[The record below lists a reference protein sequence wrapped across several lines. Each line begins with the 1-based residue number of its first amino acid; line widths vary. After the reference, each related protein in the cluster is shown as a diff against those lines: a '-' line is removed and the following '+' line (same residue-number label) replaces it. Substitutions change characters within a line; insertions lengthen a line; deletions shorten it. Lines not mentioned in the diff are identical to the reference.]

1 VHPNYYGR
9 TAAEKLTLD
18 DLNTKI
24 EELGAPVFRKL
35 IDNPRAFT
43 QEDWVTISH
52 VLANLAVR
60 TPVMID
66 EMGRSLLDM
75 ADQVNAHAEKMKEKL
90 LEALEG
96 GSDLS
101 EFDIALPDDE
111 APSMTLDQ
119 MNQDAAKMRAEG
131 GHRLAAHVTFAALPG
146 VAKYIQQMRFLVL
159 KAPAGHHF
167 ISSDH
172 PLVLRNRMT
181 GSPVGAGWANSNVQ
195 ATIPLHPSRYLF
207 MYYADSP
214 GIEQYE
220 APSRVVD
227 ELNFA
232 TILFANSEVYSL
244 FEYPEADQ
252 WMKGLGKWDR
262 SK

>member
-1 VHPNYYGR
+1 
-9 TAAEKLTLD
+9 LD

-24 EELGAPVFRKL
+24 EQLGAPTFRKL
-35 IDNPRAFT
+35 VQNPRTFS
-43 QEDWVTISH
+43 QDDWEMISY
-52 VLANLAVR
+52 VLANFAVR
-60 TPVMID
+60 IPATID
-66 EMGRSLLDM
+66 GISHALLDM
-75 ADQVNAHAEKMKEKL
+75 VDQANVLAEKMKEKL

-131 GHRLAAHVTFAALPG
+131 GHRLAAHVIFAALPG
-146 VAKYIQQMRFLVL
+146 VAKYIQQMWPLVL
-159 KAPAGHHF
+159 KAPAEYYF
-167 ISSDH
+167 ITSDN
-172 PLVLRNRMT
+172 PVVLRSSTT
-181 GSPVGAGWANSNVQ
+181 GSPVGAGWANPDVQ
-195 ATIPLHPSRYLF
+195 ATIALHPTRYLF
-207 MYYADSP
+207 MYHANRP
-214 GIEQYE
+214 GILQQE
-220 APSRVVD
+220 ASPRVVD

-244 FEYPEADQ
+244 FEYPEANQ
-252 WMKGLGKWDR
+252 WMKGLGKWER